1 MNRSK
6 DPTNQT
12 RYQARYQTSADSI
25 PTRELLKAERKRE
38 YEKAKAARKE
48 EKAADK
54 ARKAQVREEARSE
67 RDKALWASMK
77 RATDL
82 DGDE

>member
-1 MNRSK
+1 MSRSK
-6 DPTNQT
+6 DPTNET
-12 RYQARYQTSADSI
+12 RYQTSAEGV
-25 PTRELLKAERKRE
+25 PTKELLKAARKRD

-54 ARKAQVREEARSE
+54 ARKAQAREDARSE
-67 RDKALWASMK
+67 RDKALWAAMK
-77 RATDL
+77 RGTEL